1 MNYLVRS
8 FDCKSNQIVEQH
20 VDAAGVNEARQRIA
34 GRGNQVISVRARPG
48 LVTRTPKRIDLL
60 LFCIELRALL
70 SAGLTIAESLEAL
83 SAVQPDAERAAALRN
98 VYTLVRSGKPLA
110 VALAAEPRQFPAL
123 FCSAI
128 KGGEASGS
136 VEASLAQYKDYLE
149 MIGGLQRAVI
159 GAAIYP
165 AVVVAFG
172 LLVML
177 FLIGFV
183 IPRFAAAFTALR
195 SGNNEQDHGLVLAVG
210 MFVGTHWQILLAVA
224 LGTALLAWRVMR
236 SPQGR
241 ERLLALVM
249 ARGPVASMAN
259 TYRRATVLRTQALML
274 QAGFQLPEAIGLSAD
289 VVDQPDWARRLRA
302 TQRLISEGK
311 PVAEVFAI
319 QRISSE
325 LSTRLIAA
333 GEKSGKMAAMISA
346 AASHHERELTW
357 LVERFS
363 RVVEPALLIVVAVM
377 IGAIVFA
384 MYMPVFDL
392 ISAF

>member
-1 MNYLVRS
+1 MNYVVRS
-8 FDCKSNQIVEQH
+8 LDCKSNEIVEQH
-20 VDAAGVNEARQRIA
+20 VDAAGADEARQRIA
-34 GRGNQVISVRARPG
+34 GLGNQVISVRARPA
-48 LVTRTPKRIDLL
+48 LATRAPKRIDLL
-60 LFCIELRALL
+60 SFCIELRALL
-70 SAGLTIAESLEAL
+70 SAGLTAVESLEAL
-83 SAVQPDAERAAALRN
+83 AAVQPDAERAAALRH
-98 VYTLVRSGKPLA
+98 VVTLVRSGKPLA
-110 VALAAEPRQFPAL
+110 AAFAAEPRQFPAL

-136 VEASLAQYKDYLE
+136 VEASLAQYKDYLD
-149 MIGGLQRAVI
+149 MVDGLRRAVI

-172 LLVML
+172 LLVMV
-177 FLIGFV
+177 FLIGYV
-183 IPRFAAAFTALR
+183 IPRFAAAFTALPA
-195 SGNNEQDHGLVLAVG
+195 GNGAQDHGLVLAVG

-224 LGTALLAWRVMR
+224 LGAALLAWRVLR
-236 SPQGR
+236 SSQGR
-241 ERLLALVM
+241 ERLLALVT
-249 ARGPVASMAN
+249 ARGPLASMAN
-259 TYRRATVLRTQALML
+259 TYHRANVLRTQALML
-274 QAGFQLPEAIGLSAD
+274 EAGYQLPEAIGLSAD
-289 VVDQPDWARRLRA
+289 VVDQTDWARRLRA
-302 TQRLISEGK
+302 AQRLISEGK
-311 PVAEVFAI
+311 PVAEAFAA

-333 GEKSGKMAAMISA
+333 GEKSGKMAAMIAA